1 MPQVRN
7 MKHPNIDKRARM
19 RQIHKK
25 LVVLARKWRAA
36 HDYLSRLDYEYK
48 ELKKEYEKLQRETFV
63 PKEKEEKKEKG
74 KRKPSGIPKAVW
86 EVLNVKE

>member
-7 MKHPNIDKRARM
+7 MKHPNIDKRARI

-25 LVVLARKWRAA
+25 LVVLAKRLRIARE
-36 HDYLSRLDYEYK
+36 HFQRLDYEYK

-74 KRKPSGIPKAVW
+74 RRKPTGIPKAVW
-86 EVLNVKE
+86 EVLNVKR